1 MSTRPLVRA
10 ERVKRTVWR
19 VLRNKMVAGLIIL
32 MPIVITLKAFWWL
45 FSYLDGLTKPLTVKA
60 LGWPVPGVGFLTT
73 VVVVLLTGILFSAG
87 PLRRVLDQL
96 EDLLEVF
103 PIVGTIYGT
112 LKKVLE
118 GFGGPQSRQAFKRF
132 VVARL
137 PGRTTP
143 GFLTGTFTLDQP
155 DGTSRPMCSVYIPT
169 NHLYV
174 GDVVLL
180 PPEDVFETDLSVEA
194 GVSIIL
200 SAGASVPPRI
210 GPHQG
215 GREIVATR
223 FEPEAGRAGEPATS
237 SSGTRPDA

>member
-1 MSTRPLVRA
+1 
-10 ERVKRTVWR
+10 
-19 VLRNKMVAGLIIL
+19 
-32 MPIVITLKAFWWL
+32 
-45 FSYLDGLTKPLTVKA
+45 
-60 LGWPVPGVGFLTT
+60 
-73 VVVVLLTGILFSAG
+73 
-87 PLRRVLDQL
+87 
-96 EDLLEVF
+96 
-103 PIVGTIYGT
+103 
-112 LKKVLE
+112 LE

-155 DGTSRPMCSVYIPT
+155 DGSSRPMCSVYIPT
-169 NHLYV
+169 YDLYV

-180 PPEDVFETDLSVEA
+180 PPEDVFETDLSVEE

-210 GPHQG
+210 GAHQG

-223 FEPEAGRAGEPATS
+223 FEPEAGRTSEPATS